1 MKYFEIEYRQR
12 GKKQRI
18 TLAALTR
25 AEALNA
31 FKIHQKAVPSR
42 IKEIAPPLS
51 VRLSQ
56 IKALL
61 NPSMS
66 KIKPEN
72 LIASFRQISVMS
84 GAGIPFNDILLET
97 ASSTP
102 DKALELLFKNALDD
116 INGGMNFSESL
127 SRYKHE
133 LGSLTISMVELGEKT
148 GQMAESLATLADI
161 LEEIQQNRAKIKKAL
176 RYPMM
181 TLSAMAIAFTIL
193 IMLVVPKFKD
203 TFDKLGAELPL
214 PTKILLGMEYTISH
228 FGLIFIVL
236 GMGAIVGGK
245 YYYQHNKD
253 FRLWFDRKIL
263 GVYLIGKIIYLAT
276 LTRFTIVFGELI
288 KAGLPLSESII
299 TATGI
304 VDNSYMRSKLSGIV
318 VAVGRGISLTH
329 ALQETGL
336 YERMT
341 VQMISAG
348 ENSGTLDIMF
358 KRVADYYRMKFNA
371 IVDNISVYIEPIL
384 IFLIAG
390 LITLLALGIFMP
402 IWGLAQAAHH

>member
-1 MKYFEIEYRQR
+1 
-12 GKKQRI
+12 
-18 TLAALTR
+18 
-25 AEALNA
+25 
-31 FKIHQKAVPSR
+31 
-42 IKEIAPPLS
+42 
-51 VRLSQ
+51 
-56 IKALL
+56 
-61 NPSMS
+61 MS